1 MDHLDNR
8 AQNKG
13 IKAGI
18 PVILPSSFMGSP
30 RNMQERYQDAMSM
43 VRKFGKPDIFLT
55 MTCNPQCPEIKD
67 NLDGCLI
74 EFRPDLVAKT
84 FNLDVKEVLKDL
96 IQNKIFG
103 NIIAYAGVI
112 EFQKRGLPHL
122 HLLAMLSDEDKPRI
136 QEVIDMIV
144 WAEIPDEEKNSELNV
159 KVLKHMIHGPCG
171 DPLHRYPCTGDDG
184 KCSKGFPKEFCEETN
199 ANVNGYPMYQRRNFG
214 KKYIV
219 RGKEVD
225 NRWVV
230 PYSPYLIMKYD
241 RHINLEIC
249 SSVKSVKYLYKYIHK
264 GFDCAAIEVQAR
276 DGTRLIKIDEV
287 NSFLDA
293 RYVSAPEAMWR
304 LNGYD
309 LFMKSHTIIRLAV
322 HLPNRQMVYF
332 RAGNEEQAAQR
343 ELNRDTTLTAWFK
356 LNQSDENAVQFLYTD
371 IPYHYIYDKKETKW
385 KPRKKGGEKIISRL
399 YTVSIKDI
407 ERFYLRLLLLHVAGA
422 KRFEDLKTV
431 NGVLYETFKDAAIA
445 KNLVETDDL
454 WEKTLEDATES
465 NMPAQLRE
473 LFAYIC
479 IFGTPID
486 VPAIWNKY
494 KDLMIEDFIHKNVV
508 NPENM
513 ALNHIQEIL
522 INNGSSCDKFQLPN
536 PTPVNIYVTEYNVN
550 EERIRGDYLL
560 STLNAEQKHVY
571 DIVMQ
576 AIENENEPQRL
587 FFIDGFAGSGK
598 TYLFNTFLCVIR
610 GKNEIVL
617 PCASTGIAAT
627 LIKGGR
633 TYHSLFKLSIP
644 IDDGT
649 KSNIRGNS
657 QAARELINAKLII
670 WDEVSM
676 TIGHALTA
684 VDKLFRDL
692 MKNPR
697 PFGGK
702 VILFAGDFRQNLP
715 VVPHAQKVSIIEST
729 VKYNHI
735 WRNVTQIKLKQNM
748 RTADEKEFANW
759 LMQLGDGK
767 LYNTDGL
774 NLDIIEIPQDFITKE
789 SIINEIFGNKITK
802 EQIRENPDRVIL
814 CPKNEDTFKINDEIL
829 RLMEGEEKKYLSID
843 SIVSDDPQE
852 QLNFP
857 TEFLNSV
864 TPSGMPVHQLK
875 IKINAIIILLRNL
888 NTKKGLCNGTRF
900 IVIDLKTNLIYA
912 EVLTGPSRGQIV
924 FIPRIDFLSND
935 TEIPFKLKRR
945 QFPIRVSFA
954 MTINK
959 SQGQTLQNVGIYLP
973 HPVFA
978 HGQLYVAFSRATKRN
993 CVKIKIDELS
1003 NQGQLIKGNTK
1014 SFTRNVVYKEI
1025 L

>member
-1 MDHLDNR
+1 M
-8 AQNKG
+8 
-13 IKAGI
+13 
-18 PVILPSSFMGSP
+18 
-30 RNMQERYQDAMSM
+30 
-43 VRKFGKPDIFLT
+43 
-55 MTCNPQCPEIKD
+55 
-67 NLDGCLI
+67 
-74 EFRPDLVAKT
+74 
-84 FNLDVKEVLKDL
+84 
-96 IQNKIFG
+96 
-103 NIIAYAGVI
+103 
-112 EFQKRGLPHL
+112 
-122 HLLAMLSDEDKPRI
+122 
-136 QEVIDMIV
+136 V
-144 WAEIPDEEKNSELNV
+144 WAEIPDEERYPELNE

-171 DPLHRYPCTGDDG
+171 DPSMRYPCTGEDG
-184 KCSKGFPKEFCEETN
+184 KCLKGFPKEFREETN
-199 ANVNGYPMYQRRNFG
+199 ANVNGYPMYQRRNFE

-219 RGKEVD
+219 RGKKID

-230 PYSPYLIMKYD
+230 PYSPYLIMKYN

-276 DGTRLIKIDEV
+276 DGTRFIRIDEV
-287 NSFLDA
+287 NSFLNA

-309 LFMKSHTIIRLAV
+309 LFMKSHTVIRLAV

-343 ELNRDTTLTAWFK
+343 ELNRDTTLTAWLK

-371 IPYHYIYDKKETKW
+371 IPYHYVYDKKETKW
-385 KPRKKGGEKIISRL
+385 KPRKKGGDKIISRL

-422 KRFEDLKTV
+422 KCFKDLKTV
-431 NGVLYETFKDAAIA
+431 NGVVYETFKDAAIA

-454 WEKTLEDATES
+454 WGKTLEEAIES
-465 NMPAQLRE
+465 KMPVQLRE
-473 LFAYIC
+473 LFSYIC

-486 VPAIWNKY
+486 VLAIWNKY
-494 KDLMIEDFIHKNVV
+494 KDFLIEDFVHKNVV

-522 INNGSSCDKFQLPN
+522 INNGSSCENFQLPN
-536 PTPVNIYVTEYNVN
+536 PTPVNIYITEYNVD

-571 DIVMQ
+571 DIVMR
-576 AIENENEPQRL
+576 AIENQNELHRL

-598 TYLFNTFLCVIR
+598 TYLFNTFLSVIR
-610 GKNEIVL
+610 GRNEIVL

-627 LIKGGR
+627 LLKGGR

-644 IDDGT
+644 IDDSV

-657 QAARELINAKLII
+657 QAARELIIAKLII

-676 TIGHALTA
+676 TVGHALTA
-684 VDKLFRDL
+684 VDKLLRDL

-715 VVPHAQKVSIIEST
+715 VVPHAQKAAIIEST
-729 VKYNHI
+729 VKYSSI
-735 WRNVTQIKLKQNM
+735 WRNVTQVKLKQNM
-748 RTADEKEFANW
+748 RTGEEKEFANW

-767 LYNTDGL
+767 LSNTDGL
-774 NLDIIEIPQDFITKE
+774 HLDTIEIPQNFISKE
-789 SIINEIFGNKITK
+789 SLIAEIFGDRITM
-802 EQIRENPDRVIL
+802 EQIKENPDRTIL

-829 RLMEGEEKKYLSID
+829 CLMEGEEKEYLSID

-857 TEFLNSV
+857 TEFLNSL
-864 TPSGMPVHQLK
+864 TPSGMPVHRLK
-875 IKINAIIILLRNL
+875 IK
-888 NTKKGLCNGTRF
+888 RF
-900 IVIDLKTNLIYA
+900 
-912 EVLTGPSRGQIV
+912 
-924 FIPRIDFLSND
+924 
-935 TEIPFKLKRR
+935 
-945 QFPIRVSFA
+945 
-954 MTINK
+954 
-959 SQGQTLQNVGIYLP
+959 
-973 HPVFA
+973 
-978 HGQLYVAFSRATKRN
+978 
-993 CVKIKIDELS
+993 
-1003 NQGQLIKGNTK
+1003 
-1014 SFTRNVVYKEI
+1014 
-1025 L
+1025 